1 VKLRA
6 RGRPEVHGHRGSP
19 LKFPENTI
27 PSFVAAIEAGADF
40 IELDVQASR
49 DSVLIVSH
57 DPCLPGG
64 ERIHALDARDIHRHP
79 SLEEVLDLS
88 TRFSGFGF
96 NIEIKSYP
104 GHPSYGPAPAA
115 MASLVWQA
123 VRARGLQERVIVQSF
138 DFRVLEAMRELGAS
152 APLSAL
158 WEGSRRLLDAIA
170 SEAGTSCVSVQH
182 TLVDETLVRQAHDA
196 GVRVLVWTV
205 NGERAWSR
213 MLAAR
218 VDGIITDDPAGLVRF
233 FGE

>member
-1 VKLRA
+1 MKLRA
-6 RGRPEVHGHRGSP
+6 RGKPEVHGHRGSP

-57 DPCLPGG
+57 DPRLSDG
-64 ERIHALDARDIHRHP
+64 ERIHALDARDIHGRP

-88 TRFSGFGF
+88 TRFPGFGF

-104 GHPSYGPAPAA
+104 GHPSYGPSPAA
-115 MASLVWQA
+115 MASLVWRA
-123 VRARGLQERVIVQSF
+123 VRGRELQERVLLQSF
-138 DFRVLEAMRELGAS
+138 DFRVLKAMGEIGAS

-158 WEGSRRLLDAIA
+158 WEGSRRPLDAIA
-170 SEAGTSCVSVQH
+170 SEAGTSCVSVRH
-182 TLVDETLVRQAHDA
+182 TLVDETLVRRAHDA
-196 GVRVLVWTV
+196 GLRVLVWTV
-205 NGERAWSR
+205 NGERAWTR
-213 MLAAR
+213 MLATR

-233 FGE
+233 LGG